1 MIVRQFSCVVK
12 KGPVAQA
19 WLGKLSW
26 QGLWGED
33 HEESRKD
40 SRVSSLIE
48 IKRETLVG
56 TPEAGWMMGT
66 RYGKDLGGMNKR
78 RSVGVGK
85 F

>member
-1 MIVRQFSCVVK
+1 M
-12 KGPVAQA
+12 GQA

-26 QGLWGED
+26 QRLWGEY

-40 SRVSSLIE
+40 SRVSSLLG
-48 IKRETLVG
+48 IKKEKLVG